1 MEKKKNFSIARMEM
15 RYAVILILPAFI
27 LMGIFQIYPVFS
39 GFAMSLTQWDGFS
52 EKIFTGFENYITAFQ
67 DDNFRTAILNTLV
80 YTVGTVPATVII
92 ALILAAL
99 MNTNVRGIT
108 AFRTIYYLPTITSGV
123 AIAMV
128 WKWLFNTDYG
138 LINTTLYQMGV
149 KTMIP
154 WLGSSDYAMISV
166 IIMSVWKSIGNN
178 VIIILA
184 GLQSVSN
191 SLYEAVSID
200 GANAF
205 QRFRYITVPMVSPT
219 LFLVIIMTTI
229 GSFQVFD
236 VVMTLTKG
244 GPGNSTMVA
253 VYYIYRTAFENFK
266 MGYASAMAFILFV
279 IIMLVTLLQWIIK
292 NRWVYAEID

>member
-80 YTVGTVPATVII
+80 YTVGTVPTTVII